1 MQHASLRSPGILK
14 KVQNTTEIPGL
25 GKKKQKQ
32 LLNWEFI
39 AFLKR
44 IFVYISFC
52 LWTESNLCIIF
63 IPENQLIAISHLSRI
78 RGGSSFRVQQMLLS
92 KAAGLTLTWG
102 VVRNHLNSAD
112 LLGSKGAVLSLVA
125 LFSAF
130 FYSNTVLV
138 SYPNIQIITDRCA
151 IVLMI
156 DLFPSAT
163 LLGSILVYLNN
174 NMNDKNICFS
184 FQVGI

>member
-1 MQHASLRSPGILK
+1 MHHYSLLGFLK
-14 KVQNTTEIPGL
+14 KSRTRLRFLDWE
-25 GKKKQKQ
+25 KKQNKTTTVK
-32 LLNWEFI
+32 LGIHCIPEKDLR
-39 AFLKR
+39 L
-44 IFVYISFC
+44 YLG

-78 RGGSSFRVQQMLLS
+78 RGGSSFRIQQMLLS

-130 FYSNTVLV
+130 FCSNTVLV